1 MPRPKKPKPPPA
13 PKKNLLVE
21 RLVEKPSSGIREW
34 LIKEYV
40 FLRRL
45 EEKWPLEFLDAISF
59 GKKLPS
65 LAVLFSEWGQKEL
78 AVKYHAFNYQP
89 LQETKVTLSDNKVGE
104 DAVVKKK
111 KSLREILC

>member
-1 MPRPKKPKPPPA
+1 MPRPKKQKPPPA

-21 RLVEKPSSGIREW
+21 RLVEKPSHGIREW

-45 EEKWPLEFLDAISF
+45 EEKWPLEFLAAISF

-78 AVKYHAFNYQP
+78 QIKYHAYTYQP
-89 LQETKVTLSDNKVGE
+89 QEQSQITLFRDKVGE
-104 DAVVKKK
+104 DVIVEKR
-111 KSLREILC
+111 KSLREIL